1 MNQFNNDIKISKEK
15 IFENDYELL
24 GKHNVLNS
32 FNSSNTKEQNR
43 KEINLRDW
51 ANTPLYKET
60 IEGETELKSI
70 INQVPDDQILKLA
83 NLSRDPLDPLCF
95 TNEILVGMTLR
106 KVIEL
111 TELEYTLGILRKRDL
126 P

>member
-1 MNQFNNDIKISKEK
+1 M
-15 IFENDYELL
+15 
-24 GKHNVLNS
+24 
-32 FNSSNTKEQNR
+32 
-43 KEINLRDW
+43 
-51 ANTPLYKET
+51 YKET

-70 INQVPDDQILKLA
+70 INQVPDDQILQLA
-83 NLSRDPLDPLCF
+83 NLSRDPLDTLCF

-126 P
+126 PSAELINLFDRGVLTLMT

>member
-1 MNQFNNDIKISKEK
+1 M
-15 IFENDYELL
+15 
-24 GKHNVLNS
+24 
-32 FNSSNTKEQNR
+32 
-43 KEINLRDW
+43 
-51 ANTPLYKET
+51 YKET

-106 KVIEL
+106 KVLEL

-126 P
+126 PSAELTNLFDRGVLTLMT